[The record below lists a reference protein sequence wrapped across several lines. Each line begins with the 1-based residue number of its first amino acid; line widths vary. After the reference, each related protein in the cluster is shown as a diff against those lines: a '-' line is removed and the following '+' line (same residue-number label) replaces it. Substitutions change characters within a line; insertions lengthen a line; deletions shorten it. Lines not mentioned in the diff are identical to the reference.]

1 MRSKRKGFTLI
12 ELLIVVAII
21 AILAAIA
28 VPNFLEA
35 QVRSKVARVK
45 ADIRSIVVGLK
56 AYSVD
61 YNGYPGWEQDGL
73 WGRHWFTGEEM
84 YAITTPV
91 AYLTSVPNDPFAAG
105 RFRYNY
111 GAQGQDQILS
121 VADNPWMKTFHY
133 ISANKELYGGIA
145 IGSPVFYIGSLGPDR
160 KYGIGGPDGSGPW
173 EAPQWLVEQ
182 SARGEPW
189 NSNGPL
195 MGVIYDPT
203 NGTSSAG
210 DIHYLDGA
218 LGAPSGFLGGA

>member
-45 ADIRSIVVGLK
+45 ADVRSIVVGLK
-56 AYSVD
+56 AYYVD
-61 YNGYPGWEQDGL
+61 QNGYPGWEQDAI

-91 AYLTSVPNDPFAAG
+91 AYMTSVPNDPFAAG
-105 RFRYNY
+105 QFRYNQ
-111 GAQGQDQILS
+111 GAGGQDQLLS
-121 VADNPWMKTFHY
+121 AAANPWMRTFHY
-133 ISANKELYGGIA
+133 ISGNKTRYPDIP
-145 IGSPVFYIGSLGPDR
+145 IGCPFFYIGSLGPDR
-160 KYGIGGPDGSGPW
+160 KYGVGGLDGSGPW
-173 EAPQWLVEQ
+173 QAPQWLVEQ
-182 SARGEPW
+182 SVAGIPW
-189 NSNGPL
+189 NTIPAL
-195 MGVIYDPT
+195 LGVIYDPT